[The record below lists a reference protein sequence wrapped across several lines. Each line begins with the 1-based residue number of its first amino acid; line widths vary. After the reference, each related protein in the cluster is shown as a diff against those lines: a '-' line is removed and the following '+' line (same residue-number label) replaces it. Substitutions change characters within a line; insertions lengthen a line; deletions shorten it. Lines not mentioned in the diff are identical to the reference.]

1 MREEKGERNREDV
14 AIAEASA
21 PGHRDG
27 HNVGP
32 SYQHAAATCRSLE
45 LSLLDRPGHLFCRR
59 EFGQDVAWA
68 VLGHASPVVTEVYP
82 EMDQAKASE
91 AMGKID

>member
-32 SYQHAAATCRSLE
+32 SYQHATATCRSLE

-59 EFGQDVAWA
+59 EFGLDVARA
-68 VLGHASPVVTEVYP
+68 VLGHASPVVTEVYT